1 MTLPG
6 TAVLRAGHGTARGVS
21 QLELVFSL
29 EFKAAFFVSF
39 PFITGRHPLHLNPFV
54 CILGLGD
61 VSSVLGPVS
70 GICLILGFRV

>member
-1 MTLPG
+1 MWDTGQPP
-6 TAVLRAGHGTARGVS
+6 GVS
-21 QLELVFSL
+21 QLKELVFSL

-70 GICLILGFRV
+70 GISLILGFRVVQSAV